1 MSEPLRI
8 AIIGAG
14 VIGNVHARLIAG
26 LGDTAKL
33 AAVVDIDRSRAETL
47 ATRYGVPAYSSAAEA
62 YAAEKLDLASVCT
75 PSAYHAPVAVEA
87 LEAGLNVIIEK
98 PIDVTMAA
106 ADAIVAAEKK
116 SGRTV
121 SVISQRRFQPV
132 ATYIHEAIARGEL
145 GRVTS
150 GTVESAFFRSQ
161 AYYESGDWRGTIAI
175 DGGGALM
182 NQGIHALDLLIWM
195 LGKPVSVIAHT
206 RCLAHENIEVEDVAA
221 ALISFESGA
230 VGTLLASTA
239 AYPGL
244 PVRLAVHGAGGT
256 AVMENDELAYFKSST
271 AEAPDAA
278 TLIEQNLPEGW
289 SQVDR
294 AHQRQYSD
302 VLDAIAAGRRPAIT
316 TTEGR
321 RALATVLAVYESART
336 GQPALIKD

>member
-1 MSEPLRI
+1 MNQPLRI

-14 VIGNVHARLIAG
+14 VIGAVHARLISG
-26 LGDTAKL
+26 LGDRATL
-33 AAVVDIDRSRAETL
+33 AAVVDIDPTRAKTL
-47 ATRYGVPAYSSAAEA
+47 ADRYGVPAYASAAEA
-62 YAAEKLDLASVCT
+62 YTAQRLDLASVCV
-75 PSAYHAPVAVEA
+75 PSAYHSPVAVEA

-98 PIDVTMAA
+98 PVDVTLDA
-106 ADAIVAAEKK
+106 ADRIIAAEKK

-132 ATYIHEAIARGEL
+132 ASYIHEAIARGEL

-161 AYYESGDWRGTIAI
+161 AYYDSGDWRGTIAI

-195 LGKPVSVIAHT
+195 LGTPVSVVAHT
-206 RCLAHENIEVEDVAA
+206 RCLAHQNIEVEDVAG

-230 VGTLLASTA
+230 VGVLLASTA

-256 AVMENDELAYFKSST
+256 AVMENDRLAYFSST
-271 AEAPDAA
+271 TATAPEAA
-278 TLIEQNLPEGW
+278 TLTERDVPEGW
-289 SQVDR
+289 SEVDM
-294 AHQRQYSD
+294 AHQRQYRD
-302 VLDAIAAGRRPAIT
+302 VLEAITQGRRPGVT
-316 TTEGR
+316 TAEGR
-321 RALATVLAVYESART
+321 RALQTVLAVYESART
-336 GQPALIKD
+336 GQPVALSN